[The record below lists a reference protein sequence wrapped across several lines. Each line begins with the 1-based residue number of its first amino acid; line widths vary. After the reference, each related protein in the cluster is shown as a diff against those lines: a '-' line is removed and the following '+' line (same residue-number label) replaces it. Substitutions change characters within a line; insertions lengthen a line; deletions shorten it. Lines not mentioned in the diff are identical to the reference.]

1 MSQPSS
7 PKAGSP
13 LPQGELLKRFGVL
26 VLLSAGARALGLAAV
41 IVIARGLGVELF
53 GEIGF
58 AQATIGY
65 GATFAVFG
73 LGIYGVRQAV
83 RDPDSIGTV
92 AGTVMV
98 IRLALAG
105 IAYVALLALTLLPAF
120 RSVASLIALFGLVLF
135 TRAISVF
142 WIAQAK
148 QRTDVIGISSLIR
161 QLLFLGGVYFA
172 FRQGFGK
179 HAVPI
184 ALVTAELVV
193 GIGAIAWVRAR
204 VSHFAPP
211 LDMAAYRRVV
221 KSGRFILSE
230 EVESFEREF
239 AGYCGTRYCIGVG
252 SGLDALHLALR
263 AHGIGREDE
272 VIVPAHTFV
281 ATWLAVSFAGATPVP
296 VEPDLSTY
304 VMGSHQIE
312 EALTPRTRAIIPVH
326 LYGQPADM
334 DSINNIAN
342 RHNLVVIEDAA
353 QAHGARYKD
362 RMVGTLA
369 DSAAF
374 SFYPVKNLGALGD
387 AGAIVTSQED
397 IAEKIIS
404 LRNYGSRDKY
414 HHDSKGFNSRLDSL
428 QAAFLRVKLRHL
440 DEWNEQRRSLAKY
453 YLDELANLSDLVLPF
468 VPNWAEPVWHLFTV
482 RHVKRDILQ
491 SALEKSGVGTLIHY
505 PTAPHLSGAYE
516 AEGWKAGDFPIT
528 EEITRT
534 VLSLPFGPQ
543 LSESEAARVAN
554 AIRVF
559 HPSDGSN

>member
-1 MSQPSS
+1 MRETPV
-7 PKAGSP
+7 PF
-13 LPQGELLKRFGVL
+13 LEL
-26 VLLSAGARALGLAAV
+26 
-41 IVIARGLGVELF
+41 
-53 GEIGF
+53 
-58 AQATIGY
+58 
-65 GATFAVFG
+65 
-73 LGIYGVRQAV
+73 
-83 RDPDSIGTV
+83 RDLHQD
-92 AGTVMV
+92 
-98 IRLALAG
+98 L
-105 IAYVALLALTLLPAF
+105 
-120 RSVASLIALFGLVLF
+120 
-135 TRAISVF
+135 
-142 WIAQAK
+142 Q
-148 QRTDVIGISSLIR
+148 
-161 QLLFLGGVYFA
+161 
-172 FRQGFGK
+172 
-179 HAVPI
+179 
-184 ALVTAELVV
+184 AEL
-193 GIGAIAWVRAR
+193 
-204 VSHFAPP
+204 
-211 LDMAAYRRVV
+211 DEAYRRVV
-221 KSGRFILSE
+221 KSGRYILSE

-239 AGYCGTRYCIGVG
+239 AGYCGTRYCVGVG

-304 VMGSHQIE
+304 VMDSHQIE

-387 AGAIVTSQED
+387 AGAIVTSQRD

-468 VPNWAEPVWHLFTV
+468 VPRWAEPVWHLFTV
-482 RHVKRDILQ
+482 RHASRDLLR
-491 SALEKSGVGTLIHY
+491 SALEKSGIGTLIHY
-505 PTAPHLSGAYE
+505 PTPPHLTGAYKT
-516 AEGWKAGDFPIT
+516 EGWKAGDFPIT

-543 LSESEAARVAN
+543 LSESEAARVTN
-554 AIRVF
+554 AIRGF
-559 HPSDGSN
+559 HTSHGTN